1 MKTKAILITLIVM
14 LAITAY
20 VFQSCK
26 KDANNLPPEVP
37 DEDYPID
44 DSKIFGLEGNLDWG
58 CSDPENDPLT
68 YDLYFGTS
76 SNPELKQPGISDSL
90 YKVGTLIEDTTYYWK
105 IVAKDNKGNVTESPV
120 WDFSTQPNGGYGTM
134 YDERDGQTYITV
146 DIGDQTWMA
155 ENLNY
160 ETTDSWWYN
169 NDSAFSDIYGRL
181 YTWESALNACP
192 IGWHLPTDDEW
203 KELEM
208 FLGMSQSQADQT
220 EFRGIIEGSKLKSG
234 PLFEMYWYYDGHG
247 FDEVGFAAHPGGYI
261 ETWWGGAVTN
271 FHSMGTMGIWWSA
284 TEYSSTSAWTRNLW
298 YADCGVCRY
307 HYSKEDGN
315 SVRCVRD

>member
-120 WDFSTQPNGGYGTM
+120 WDFSTQANGGYGTM
-134 YDERDGQTYITV
+134 YDSRDGKTYKTV
-146 DIGDQTWMA
+146 VIGGQEWMA
-155 ENLNY
+155 ENLNFANIPSSCY
-160 ETTDSWWYN
+160 DDDPWYC
-169 NDSAFSDIYGRL
+169 DIYGSL
-181 YTWESALNACP
+181 YKWEHAQNACP
-192 IGWHLPTDDEW
+192 EGWHLPSDRDW
-203 KELEM
+203 
-208 FLGMSQSQADQT
+208 FLLVEYLGGA
-220 EFRGIIEGSKLKSG
+220 EIAGGKLKATGTIEDDTGLWAEPNTGATNESG
-234 PLFEMYWYYDGHG
+234 FTAL
-247 FDEVGFAAHPGGYI
+247 PGGYKNTDYNGFYWLKDF
-261 ETWWGGAVTN
+261 EGAWWTSDLSAAGCDP
-271 FHSMGTMGIWWSA
+271 SSWIW
-284 TEYSSTSAWTRNLW
+284 YQ
-298 YADCGVCRY
+298 GVNNWESEFLDLCVHR
-307 HYSKEDGN
+307 DAML
-315 SVRCVRD
+315 SVRCLKD

>member
-1 MKTKAILITLIVM
+1 MKAKAILITLIAM
-14 LAITAY
+14 LAITGF
-20 VFQSCK
+20 VFQSCE

-76 SNPELKQPGISDSL
+76 SNPELKQAGISDSL

-134 YDERDGQTYITV
+134 YDSRDEQTYITV
-146 DIGDQTWMA
+146 DIGSQTWMA

-160 ETTDSWWYN
+160 ETEDHSWWYN
-169 NDSAFSDIYGRL
+169 NSSANGDIYGRL
-181 YTWESALNACP
+181 YTWYMANGVCP
-192 IGWHLPTDDEW
+192 NGWHLPTDDEW
-203 KELEM
+203 KTMEM
-208 FLGMSQSQADQT
+208 ALGMTDQ
-220 EFRGIIEGSKLKSG
+220 GMKLKSTTG
-234 PLFEMYWYYDGHG
+234 WNIGG
-247 FDEVGFAAHPGGYI
+247 NGTDEVGFSALPGGHCYYSWDFNRIGYI
-261 ETWWGGAVTN
+261 GN
-271 FHSMGTMGIWWSA
+271 WWSA
-284 TEYSSTSAWTRNLW
+284 TDESSVTAWNRWLI
-298 YADCGVCRY
+298 YDSDEVHRSFFGKMY
-307 HYSKEDGN
+307 GL
-315 SVRCVRD
+315 SVRCVKD